1 MKRPQNGNMICSKGP
16 VCSGKE
22 KLIFIDDHSITPG
35 EAHNYLYILFSGA
48 RLLGFKSNN
57 CHLLSW
63 VILGK
68 LLNLSVV
75 LFLNL

>member
-1 MKRPQNGNMICSKGP
+1 MNKGREELTFQMENSMKRPQNGNMICSKGP

-48 RLLGFKSNN
+48 RLLG
-57 CHLLSW
+57 
-63 VILGK
+63 
-68 LLNLSVV
+68 LNPIIVTY
-75 LFLNL
+75 